1 MEDRN
6 QKLLDEVIEKEIRN
20 LSILPS
26 GSQEKSKAINDL
38 TELYKLRIE
47 EIKLKQAEAGNAEDK
62 ILKQKQL
69 KSQAWDRWVNVGVQI
84 GLSTM
89 GLIAYDIWYRRG
101 LRFEETGTIGAPM
114 TRNLISRMLPRK

>member
-20 LSILPS
+20 LSVLLS

-47 EIKLKQAEAGNAEDK
+47 EIKLKQAEAENAEDRT
-62 ILKQKQL
+62 LKQKQL
-69 KSQAWDRWVNVGVQI
+69 VSQAWDRWVNVGVQI